1 MARSLRL
8 IRMNKTVLHVLRNR
22 SPLASTFW
30 IAILL
35 ALAGCGNPVTTLEA
49 NKIVCEGWHN
59 SLQDRNSISFTYR
72 QLFNGYSSINERK
85 GFPKE
90 KDVDAEGY
98 MFSYKKARD
107 MIDDHCR
114 NI

>member
-1 MARSLRL
+1 
-8 IRMNKTVLHVLRNR
+8 MNKTVLHVLRNR

-49 NKIVCEGWHN
+49 NTIVCEGWHN